1 MKKGSTIYSLGVYEN
16 GDVPEVFQNI
26 FRETQDLEMPGM
38 ADSGS
43 EICCQKK
50 KKKGM
55 NRMSLYKTVN
65 LPLSHTG

>member
-50 KKKGM
+50 KKG
-55 NRMSLYKTVN
+55 NE
-65 LPLSHTG
+65 